1 MPPHLFDFGS
11 QGRTRKG
18 DEWVER
24 KQHWTVDEVDRIGIG
39 IGGGACLR
47 WQPQPPQRNGRM
59 GREEGGAVS
68 ALNRFS
74 LFSFFLFLW
83 SVCVFGVGG
92 GDGVQRKK
100 IELKKAEGRGVVAK
114 GWRGG
119 MRCGS
124 GWLGHR

>member
-59 GREEGGAVS
+59 GREEGAAVS

-74 LFSFFLFLW
+74 LFFFSFFFG
-83 SVCVFGVGG
+83 VCVCLELEGG
-92 GDGVQRKK
+92 KGFSGRK
-100 IELKKAEGRGVVAK
+100 
-114 GWRGG
+114 
-119 MRCGS
+119 S
-124 GWLGHR
+124 N